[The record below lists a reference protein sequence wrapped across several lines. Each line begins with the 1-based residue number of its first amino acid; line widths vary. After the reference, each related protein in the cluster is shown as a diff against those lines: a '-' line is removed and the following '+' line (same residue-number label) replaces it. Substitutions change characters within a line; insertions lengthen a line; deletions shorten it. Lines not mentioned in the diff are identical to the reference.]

1 MSGTDFLQLHTR
13 DVPRGQRVNWLVEQ
27 VRAALGEG
35 RVEHGTRMPP
45 TRALAEEL
53 GVARG
58 TVVEAYRRLTEEGL
72 LTANRGGGTVVTAKP
87 APTAT
92 AAAPPVPR
100 APEPGTEQ
108 DLLDISTGTPD
119 LSAFPRAAWLR
130 AENNVLSGSNG
141 RALGYAPAQGSHE
154 LRVELSAWLA
164 RSRGVRARPERII
177 VTGGVTGA
185 LSLLARV
192 LLDRGL
198 TTVAVEDPGA
208 VGNRRILDHWM
219 AELVP
224 VPVDREGL
232 VVSELAA
239 TGARTVLTTPAH
251 QFPTGVVLSPERRR
265 ALLSWA
271 AEHDGLIVEDDYD
284 SEYRYDRRPV
294 RALHGMDPERVAH
307 VSSLS
312 KTLGPGLRLGWL
324 VAPDHLHGDLVRARW
339 ATDLGSPVLPQL
351 ALAELLRSGA
361 LERHLRTM
369 RTRHRRRRDA
379 AVRALAEHLPDAVV
393 EGVAAGIHLLVLL
406 PEHVDDAA
414 LAERARREGIRVE
427 PLSRLREVPGPP
439 GVVVSYGTHP
449 PARLASAIAVLGGL
463 VKRS

>member
-1 MSGTDFLQLHTR
+1 MSGTNFLQLHTR
-13 DVPRGQRVNWLVEQ
+13 DVPRGRRVAWLVSQ
-27 VRAALGEG
+27 VRTALREG
-35 RVEHGTRMPP
+35 RVETGTRMPP

-72 LTANRGGGTVVTAKP
+72 LTANRGGGTVVSASP
-87 APTAT
+87 APAAT
-92 AAAPPVPR
+92 TTGPISPNPGEAAA
-100 APEPGTEQ
+100 EP

-130 AENNVLSGSNG
+130 AENTVLSGSGG
-141 RALGYAPAQGSHE
+141 RALSYAPAQGSYE
-154 LRVELSAWLA
+154 LRTELSSWLA
-164 RSRGVRARPERII
+164 RSRGVLASPERII

-198 TTVAVEDPGA
+198 GTVAVEDPGA
-208 VGNRRILDHWM
+208 EGNRRILDHWM
-219 AELVP
+219 AGLVP

-232 VVSELAA
+232 VVAELAA
-239 TGARTVLTTPAH
+239 TGTATVLTTPAH
-251 QFPTGVVLSPERRR
+251 QFPTGVVLSPARRR
-265 ALLSWA
+265 ALLAWA
-271 AEHDGLIVEDDYD
+271 RERNGLVIEDDYD

-312 KTLGPGLRLGWL
+312 KTLGPGLRIGWL
-324 VAPDHLHGDLVRARW
+324 VAPAHLHEDLVRARW

-379 AVRALAEHLPDAVV
+379 AVRAVAEHLPDAVV

-406 PEHVDDAA
+406 PGHVDDAE
-414 LAERARREGIRVE
+414 LAARARHEGIRVE
-427 PLSRLREVPGPP
+427 PLSSMRAAPGPP